1 MTRRRALIE
10 PETMRFYRALTP
22 TGWATYDS
30 DTGASRASTP
40 GEAAVAEDQARP
52 KTKPQEPEA

>member
-10 PETMRFYRALTP
+10 PETMRFYRAAGA

-30 DTGASRASTP
+30 ETGATRAATP
-40 GEAAVAEDQARP
+40 EEAARAEDLARP
-52 KTKPQEPEA
+52 APTPEEPVA